1 MLRPMTN
8 KERYSMAEIT
18 YREAVVRALD
28 EEMARDENVI
38 FFGEDVGKAGGV
50 FKVTP
55 GLWEK
60 YGNDRVRDTPISE
73 NAIIGAG
80 IGAAIT
86 GMRPVV
92 ELMFA
97 DFAAVTL
104 DQIINQAAKM
114 RYMSGGQIKVPLT
127 IRAAQGAGAGFG
139 SQHSQC
145 CETWF
150 MHAPGLKVVVPS
162 SPADVLGLL
171 KASIRDDNPVVFL
184 EHKSQ
189 YTDKGEVPDHAD
201 HIVPLGVA
209 NIVREG
215 SDVTL
220 VAVQNMV
227 KVAKAA
233 AEELAKEGISCEII
247 DPRTLVPLDV
257 DTIVSSVKKTGRLV
271 TVEEAIRAG
280 GWGAEVATQV
290 TENAIWSLEGPVV
303 RVTME
308 AGIVPF
314 SAPLEAQLL
323 PNKERV
329 IAAVRKVMEP

>member
-1 MLRPMTN
+1 
-8 KERYSMAEIT
+8 MAEIT

-60 YGNDRVRDTPISE
+60 YGPERVRDTPISE

-86 GMRPVV
+86 GLRPVV

-162 SPADVLGLL
+162 NPADVLGLL
-171 KASIRDDNPVVFL
+171 KSAIRDDNPVVFL

-189 YTDKGEVPDHAD
+189 YTDKGQVPDHSN

-209 NIVREG
+209 SIVRAG
-215 SDVTL
+215 TDVTL

-233 AEELAKEGISCEII
+233 AEELAREGISCEII
-247 DPRTLVPLDV
+247 DPRTLVPLDIE
-257 DTIVSSVKKTGRLV
+257 TIITSVKKTGRLV
-271 TVEEAIRAG
+271 TVEEAVRAG
-280 GWGAEVATQV
+280 GWGAEVATQI
-290 TENAIWSLEGPVV
+290 TEKAIWWLEGPVV

-308 AGIVPF
+308 AGIIPF
-314 SAPLEAQLL
+314 NARLEATLL
-323 PNKERV
+323 PNKDRV
-329 IAAVRKVMEP
+329 VAAVRQVMEP

>member
-1 MLRPMTN
+1 
-8 KERYSMAEIT
+8 MATIT
-18 YREAVVRALD
+18 YRDAVVRALD

-55 GLWEK
+55 GLYEK
-60 YGNDRVRDTPISE
+60 YGYNRVRDTPISE

-80 IGAAIT
+80 IGAAVT
-86 GMRPVV
+86 GLRPVV

-104 DQIINQAAKM
+104 DQIINQAAKF
-114 RYMSGGQIKVPLT
+114 RYMSGGQLKVPLV
-127 IRAAQGAGAGFG
+127 IRAAQGAGQGFG

-162 SPADVLGLL
+162 TPADVLGLL
-171 KASIRDDNPVVFL
+171 KAAIRDDNPVVFL

-209 NIVREG
+209 TIVRAG
-215 SDVTL
+215 TDVTL
-220 VAVQNMV
+220 VAIQNMV
-227 KVAKAA
+227 KVALAA
-233 AEELAKEGISCEII
+233 AEELAGRGISCEVI
-247 DPRTLVPLDV
+247 DPRTLVPLDL
-257 DTIVSSVKKTGRLV
+257 DTILNSVRKTGRLV
-271 TVEEAIRAG
+271 TVEEAVRAG
-280 GWGAEVATQV
+280 GWGGEVATQV
-290 TENAIWSLEGPVV
+290 TEHAIWSLEGPVV

-308 AGIVPF
+308 AGIIPF
-314 SAPLEAQLL
+314 SGPLEAHLL

-329 IAAVRKVMEP
+329 VAAVMKTLE

>member
-1 MLRPMTN
+1 
-8 KERYSMAEIT
+8 MAQIT

-55 GLWEK
+55 GLYDK
-60 YGNDRVRDTPISE
+60 YGWDRVRDTPISE
-73 NAIIGAG
+73 NAIVGAG

-86 GMRPVV
+86 GMRPVI

-127 IRAAQGAGAGFG
+127 IRAAQGGGAGFG

-162 SPADVLGLL
+162 NPADVLGLL
-171 KASIRDDNPVVFL
+171 KSSIRDDNPVVFL
-184 EHKSQ
+184 EHKVQ
-189 YTDKGEVPDHAD
+189 YTDRGEVPDHAD
-201 HIVPLGVA
+201 HLVPLGQA
-209 NIVREG
+209 RIVREG
-215 SDVTL
+215 RDVTL

-227 KVAKAA
+227 KVAQAA
-233 AEELAKEGISCEII
+233 AEELAGEGISCEII

-257 DTIVSSVKKTGRLV
+257 ETIINSVQKTGRLV

-303 RVTME
+303 RVTMD
-308 AGIVPF
+308 AGIIPF
-314 SAPLEAQLL
+314 NARLEASLI
-323 PNKERV
+323 PSKDRV
-329 IAAVRKVMEP
+329 VAAVREVMEP

>member
-1 MLRPMTN
+1 
-8 KERYSMAEIT
+8 MAEIT

-162 SPADVLGLL
+162 NPADVLGLL
-171 KASIRDDNPVVFL
+171 KSAIRDDNPVVFL

-215 SDVTL
+215 TDVTL

-233 AEELAKEGISCEII
+233 AEELAQAGISCEIV

-257 DTIVSSVKKTGRLV
+257 DTIVNSVKKTGRLI

-280 GWGAEVATQV
+280 GWGAEVASQV
-290 TENAIWSLEGPVV
+290 TEKAIWSLEGPVV

-308 AGIVPF
+308 AGIIPF
-314 SAPLEAQLL
+314 SAPLEAMLL

-329 IAAVRKVMEP
+329 IAAVRQVMEP